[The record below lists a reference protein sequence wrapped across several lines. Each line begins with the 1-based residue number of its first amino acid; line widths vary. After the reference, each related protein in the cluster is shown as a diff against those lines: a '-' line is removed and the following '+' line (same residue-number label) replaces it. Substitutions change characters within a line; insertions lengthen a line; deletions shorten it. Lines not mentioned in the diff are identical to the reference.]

1 MGHETRRVHD
11 VIPVLQSERN
21 AASNNKSDKGE
32 TMNICLSDG
41 RAGKL
46 LLCSSAL
53 CMSLA
58 FTTPTLAQSSNTA
71 DLEEVIVT
79 GSRIVRRD
87 DSSDSPLLT
96 VTTEN
101 LTSTTAIS
109 IDQTL
114 GKLPQFAPG
123 SNQFT
128 DSGST
133 QATPTSSPGIAT
145 ANLRG
150 LGANRTLVL
159 VDGRR
164 MQPANAS
171 LTVDLNTIPTLA
183 IDSVEII
190 TGGAGSTYGADAVA
204 GVVNFKLKNNFE
216 GLSFDGRYGMTQE
229 GDGEEYRI
237 STLMGTNFQDD
248 RGNVM
253 IGLSYAKRRPS
264 YERKHDFFANALTDP
279 DTPGGSRPYYPAFQ
293 GTAGSQAVIDSVFP
307 GQPAGD
313 VSSRTS
319 AFYFIPGATT
329 QDASIFVPTA
339 GLVSG
344 DPAVGFTDPIAP
356 MHKLSSKGALQTVAP
371 EAYLSLP
378 LESYSAFLRGHFDV
392 TDNIEFYI
400 QGNFD
405 HKELTT
411 RSGTYQIG
419 FNQWSVSVP
428 RDADHPVPDALTAL
442 LDSRTSAV
450 DGQGHPVTGADAAA
464 APWTLQNPVQQ
475 LGIGGV
481 SLHNTTDTYQM
492 LAGFRGDL
500 GVKDWTYDVFISHGD
515 TNQIAT
521 YDGYVDIEAYQAL
534 INLPNYGA
542 NTDFSNGR
550 LGRNAS
556 CTSGINPFIDSPVS
570 QDCIDILHPQI
581 STGTGITQDM
591 AELNFQG
598 GMFELP
604 AGEVRFA
611 VGGAWRSN
619 KFDYTPSK
627 GIATTNITG
636 FTIGLFDTTETH
648 GKVSAKEIY
657 GELLIPV
664 LHDLPMVQSFD
675 LNAGIR
681 YSDYNTV
688 GGVTTWKTTGDWSVN
703 DFLKFRGGYQVANRA
718 PNVAELF
725 QPPVFTIVGWPDDD
739 PCSTNTR
746 GSYGNVPGNPDRA
759 QVQALCTALNG
770 GNVQIDENYV
780 GNNPVYF
787 GVGRDLTQGNPDL
800 KSEKAK
806 TWTFGTVIESPF
818 ESEALRD
825 MHLSLDYYRIN
836 ITGAISPAST
846 QLVYQECFNSLGNNP
861 TYDVNNEYCQRILR
875 DPVTGY
881 WLATV
886 AQFQNLGK
894 IQTSGVDVA
903 FNWGHEAPG
912 IDGNTG
918 RVSLNVLFNYVDSYK
933 VQNNPGGPTFD
944 YAGSIQ
950 ATTASP
956 PYGAVFRWKLNT
968 TLGYDFGPAAVN
980 LNWRHLPGQKHAAKV
995 TNPNAGQSDISS
1007 SNVFDLT
1014 GRWMV
1019 SDNFTLRAGI
1029 ENLLNADPEVV
1040 GVLPGVTNAAGTT
1053 TSDYDQLGR
1062 RFFLGIGADF

>member
-1 MGHETRRVHD
+1 
-11 VIPVLQSERN
+11 
-21 AASNNKSDKGE
+21 
-32 TMNICLSDG
+32 MNIRLKDG
-41 RAGKL
+41 KTSRL
-46 LLCSSAL
+46 LLCTSAL
-53 CMSLA
+53 SLSLGLTMA
-58 FTTPTLAQSSNTA
+58 TAGPALAQGDDA
-71 DLEEVIVT
+71 LEEVVVT

-87 DSSDSPLLT
+87 DSSDSPLMT
-96 VTTEN
+96 VTTDE
-101 LTSTTAIS
+101 LTATSAVS

-133 QATPTSSPGIAT
+133 QSTPTASPGIAT

-204 GVVNFKLKNNFE
+204 GVVNFKLKQDFQ
-216 GLSFDGRYGMTQE
+216 GLSFDGRYGLTQE
-229 GDGEEYRI
+229 GDGEEYKL
-237 STLMGTNFQDD
+237 STLMGTDFQDG

-253 IGLSYAKRRPS
+253 IGMSYAKRKPA
-264 YERKHDFFANALTDP
+264 YERKHDFFAEALTDP

-293 GTAGSQAVIDSVFP
+293 GTAGNQAVVDSVFA
-307 GQPAGD
+307 GHPAGD
-313 VSSRTS
+313 VSARSS
-319 AFYFIPGATT
+319 AYYFIPGATT
-329 QDASIFVPTA
+329 QDASIFVPTP

-344 DPAVGFTDPIAP
+344 DPAVGFTDPIGP
-356 MHKLSSKGALQTVAP
+356 MHKLSSSGALQTVTP
-371 EAYLSLP
+371 DAYLSLP
-378 LESYSAFLRGHFDV
+378 LESYSAFLRGRFDV
-392 TDNIEFYI
+392 TDNIEFYV

-411 RSGTYQIG
+411 QPGTYQIG
-419 FNQWSVSVP
+419 FNQWSVTVP
-428 RDADHPVPDALTAL
+428 RDGNHPVPDALTAL
-442 LDSRTSAV
+442 LDSRTTAV
-450 DGQGHPVTGADAAA
+450 DGLGHTVTGQDAVD
-464 APWTLQNPVQQ
+464 APWVLQNPVQQ

-481 SLHNTTDTYQM
+481 RLHNSTDTYQM

-515 TNQIAT
+515 TNQVAT

-534 INLPNYGA
+534 INLPDYGA
-542 NTDFSNGR
+542 NSVFSNGR

-556 CTSGINPFIDSPVS
+556 CTTGINPFLDRPVS
-570 QDCIDILHPQI
+570 QDCIDILNPHI

-591 AELNFQG
+591 AELNMQG
-598 GMFELP
+598 GMFDLP

-611 VGGAWRSN
+611 VGGAWREN

-657 GELLIPV
+657 GEVLIPL
-664 LHDLPMVQSFD
+664 LHDLPLVQAFD

-688 GGVTTWKTTGDWSVN
+688 GGVTTWKATGDWTVN
-703 DFLKFRGGYQVANRA
+703 DFLKIRGGYQVANRA

-739 PCSTNTR
+739 PCSVNTR
-746 GSYGNVPGNPDRA
+746 ASYGNTPDNPNRA
-759 QVQALCTALNG
+759 EVLALCTALNG
-770 GNVQIDENYV
+770 GNVQIDEDYV
-780 GNNPVYF
+780 GNNPQYF

-806 TWTFGTVIESPF
+806 TWTFGTVVNSPF
-818 ESEALRD
+818 ESEDLSD
-825 MHLSLDYYRIN
+825 MHLTLDYYRIT

-861 TYDVNNEYCQRILR
+861 TYDPNFEYCQRILR
-875 DPVTGY
+875 DPTNGY
-881 WLATV
+881 WLATE

-894 IQTSGVDVA
+894 IQTAGVDVA

-912 IDGNTG
+912 LADNTG

-944 YAGSIQ
+944 YAGSSQ
-950 ATTASP
+950 ANTASP
-956 PYGAVFRWKLNT
+956 PYGSVFRWRLST

-995 TNPNAGQSDISS
+995 TNPNAGQLPTGSFD
-1007 SNVFDLT
+1007 VFDLT
-1014 GRWMV
+1014 GRWTV
-1019 SDNFTLRAGI
+1019 SDVFTLRAGI
-1029 ENLLNADPEVV
+1029 ENLLNTDPKRV
-1040 GVLPGVTNAAGTT
+1040 GVLPGATAAAGVT

-1062 RFFLGIGADF
+1062 RFYMGVSADF